1 MDGTSFGAI
10 PLTCE
15 VRMGW
20 AGMGIMR
27 FDGQSFRCSSFSESA
42 LGEIERD
49 GECSHKTAEHEQQP
63 PHTDDETVMMKRG

>member
-1 MDGTSFGAI
+1 
-10 PLTCE
+10 
-15 VRMGW
+15 
-20 AGMGIMR
+20 MGIMR